1 MAVNVT
7 VTSVTQDNLSRNDY
21 LRWINESLQMN
32 LTKIEQLC
40 TGAVYCQFMD
50 QLFPGCISLKKIKF
64 NTNLEHE
71 YINNFKA
78 LQASFNK
85 SGVDKLVPIE
95 KLVKGK
101 YMENFEFVQWFQRL
115 FEKNYDGEPYD
126 AMEARGG
133 TQVGQKK
140 QIQNKTPKPA
150 VSRPAAGRPAAN
162 RPTSNPSRRGPP
174 PSQKT
179 DDAIADLE
187 TQISEMRVTVESL
200 EKERDFYYGKLRQIE
215 MLCQEKEEEIVDLD
229 DAPATQ
235 LISSLME
242 VLYAKEEGF
251 EAPEDDEDEDE
262 DEEKEEY

>member
-7 VTSVTQDNLSRNDY
+7 VTSVTQDNFSRNDY

-50 QLFPGCISLKKIKF
+50 LLFPGSIALKKIKF

-78 LQASFNK
+78 LQGSFNK
-85 SGVDKLVPIE
+85 AGVDKVIPIE

-101 YMENFEFVQWFQRL
+101 YMENFEFVQWFKKL
-115 FEKNYDGEPYD
+115 FDANYDGEPYD
-126 AMEARGG
+126 ALEARGG
-133 TQVGQKK
+133 IEVGKK
-140 QIQNKTPKPA
+140 VAPGVTRPRVTKPA
-150 VSRPAAGRPAAN
+150 SGRPAAHQV
-162 RPTSNPSRRGPP
+162 RPISSSRK
-174 PSQKT
+174 PSQRN

-215 MLCQEKEEEIVDLD
+215 MLCQEKEEEMGETD
-229 DAPATQ
+229 DPVSAQ
-235 LISSLME
+235 LISTVLE

-251 EAPEDDEDEDE
+251 EAPDDEDE
-262 DEEKEEY
+262 EEEVY